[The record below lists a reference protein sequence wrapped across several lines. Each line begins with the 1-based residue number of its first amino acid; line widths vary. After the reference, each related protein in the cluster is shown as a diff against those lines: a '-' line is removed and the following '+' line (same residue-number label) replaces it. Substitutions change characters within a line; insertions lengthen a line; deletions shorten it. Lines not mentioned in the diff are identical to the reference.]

1 MLVYPL
7 AFRSV
12 LAFNRPREA
21 VIRESRDRFRDNSVN
36 LFGYENDNADFNQ
49 SRAHV
54 FLFSPEW
61 RSMEV
66 YFGILQELQDE
77 AEHHGIG
84 GPEDGCK
91 GLTRPERCKRD

>member
-1 MLVYPL
+1 MLVYPV

-12 LAFNRPREA
+12 LAFNWPREI
-21 VIRESRDRFRDNSVN
+21 VIHEARDRFRDNSVN

-54 FLFSPEW
+54 FLFSPDW

-66 YFGILQELQDE
+66 YFAILQELQDQ
-77 AEHHGIG
+77 AEHRGIG

-91 GLTRPERCKRD
+91 GLTRPERYKRG